1 MAAERSLV
9 ALEGC
14 EDGAALGGFVMVLDQ
29 ETRHVR
35 RVAPSTFGDIG
46 SHP

>member
-1 MAAERSLV
+1 
-9 ALEGC
+9 
-14 EDGAALGGFVMVLDQ
+14 VMVLDQ